1 MSAPSTTV
9 PSGGGS
15 EPDHGPKPV
24 KELETVV
31 IRFAG
36 DSGDG
41 MQLTGSQFTN
51 ESALAG
57 NDIATLPDF
66 PAEIRAPAGTLAGV
80 SGFQLHFSS
89 HRIFTPGD
97 QPDVLV
103 VMNPAALAVNLEDL
117 ADGGTLIADSDGFTT
132 ANLRK
137 AGFERNPLD
146 DEAVCGRVQVVRVPI
161 TKMTAQT
168 LAELNLPN
176 KTVVRCKNFFALGLC
191 AWLFN
196 RPTEETLAWI
206 RSRFGKAPAL
216 VDANTRAFNAGWNF
230 GETTELFTSSY
241 RVAEAEIEP
250 GRYTNITGNTALA
263 YGLMAAAAKAGKR
276 LFYASYPITPASD
289 VLHELAS
296 HKEYGVATFQA
307 EDEIAAAGAALGAA
321 FGGAI
326 AATASSGPGISLKAE
341 TLGLAVMVELPL
353 VAVNVQRGGP
363 STGLPTKTEQS
374 DLLQALYGRHGE
386 CPLPVLAA
394 SSPTDCFEVAFEAVR
409 IAIKYMTPVLIL
421 SDGYLANG
429 SKPWRLPRFEEL
441 PEVPAKFW
449 TNSLGFHPYLRDED
463 TLSRPWVVPGTPGL
477 EHRIGG
483 LEKDYESGDISY
495 LPENHERMVRVRAA
509 KIEGIASE
517 LEPATVYGAESGD
530 AIVVGWGSTFGSIRE
545 AVSRLA
551 GDGMSVGQMHLRWLN
566 PLPPGVGEIL
576 ARYRRV
582 IVPELNLG
590 QLVRVLRD
598 RFLVDAISISKVQ
611 GQPFKVE
618 QLVDRIR
625 ATVLQGAGGRS

>member
-1 MSAPSTTV
+1 MSAPSTIV
-9 PSGGGS
+9 P
-15 EPDHGPKPV
+15 PQPKPV
-24 KELETVV
+24 EELETVV

-41 MQLTGSQFTN
+41 MQVTGTQFTT

-89 HRIFTPGD
+89 QRIFTPGD

-103 VMNPAALAVNLEDL
+103 VMNAAALAVNIDDL
-117 ADGGTLIADSDGFTT
+117 RDGGTLIADSDGFTT

-137 AGFERNPLD
+137 VGYETNPLQA
-146 DEAVCGRVQVVRVPI
+146 EALARRVRVFQAPI

-168 LAELNLPN
+168 LAPLNLPN
-176 KTVVRCKNFFALGLC
+176 KTVVRCKNFFALGMC

-196 RPTEETLAWI
+196 RPTEETLTWV
-206 RSRFGKAPAL
+206 RSRFRKAPEL
-216 VDANTRAFNAGWNF
+216 IEANTRAFKAGWAF
-230 GETTELFTSSY
+230 GETSEMFTSSY
-241 RVAEAEIEP
+241 RVAQAEIEP
-250 GRYTNITGNTALA
+250 GRYTSITGNQALA
-263 YGLMAAAAKAGKR
+263 FGLMAAAAKASKQ

-296 HKEYGVATFQA
+296 HKNFGVMTFQA

-326 AATASSGPGISLKAE
+326 AVTASSGPGISLKGE
-341 TLGLAVMVELPL
+341 TIGLGVMVELPMII
-353 VAVNVQRGGP
+353 VNVQRGGP
-363 STGLPTKTEQS
+363 STGLPTKTEQA

-386 CPLPVLAA
+386 CPLPVIAA
-394 SSPTDCFEVAFEAVR
+394 YSPTDCFDAAFDAVR
-409 IAIKYMTPVLIL
+409 VAIKYMTPVILL
-421 SDGYLANG
+421 SDGFLANG
-429 SKPWRLPRFEEL
+429 SKPWKLPRFEDL
-441 PEVPAKFW
+441 PAIPAKYW
-449 TNSLGFHPYLRDED
+449 TNTVGFHPYLRDED

-483 LEKDYESGDISY
+483 LEKDYDSGNISY
-495 LPENHERMVRVRAA
+495 LPTNHERMVRVRASKVEKVA
-509 KIEGIASE
+509 DEIPPPEVFGD
-517 LEPATVYGAESGD
+517 GAGE
-530 AIVVGWGSTFGSIRE
+530 ALVVGWGSTFGSIRE
-545 AVSRLA
+545 AVIRLRR
-551 GDGMSVGQMHLRWLN
+551 DGHKVGHMHLRWLN

-576 ARYRRV
+576 ERYDRV

-590 QLVRVLRD
+590 QLVRVLRE
-598 RFLVDAISISKVQ
+598 RFLVDAIPISKVQ
-611 GQPFKVE
+611 GQPFKAQ
-618 QLVDRIR
+618 QLTERIR
-625 ATVLQGAGGRS
+625 SLLGAE